1 MTIGGQEKLKD
12 KMAYAEKYKR
22 AMVKKMLSPGGPS
35 AEALSKRSGVSQA
48 TLSRWKNDA
57 GIVSVM
63 SKMKITAGR
72 PDDRTPE
79 EKLQLV
85 LESSQLRY
93 DELGEFLRRN
103 GVHEVQLQRW
113 KMEAL
118 GGLSSGAPPETQNR
132 RSGPEAKEIR
142 ELKNKLK
149 RTEKELHRKD
159 KALAEAAA
167 LIVLKKKAEAL
178 WGDGEND
185 TE

>member
-1 MTIGGQEKLKD
+1 MTIGGREKLKD

-63 SKMKITAGR
+63 SKMKITVGR

-85 LESSQLRY
+85 LESSQLRD

-113 KMEAL
+113 KTEAL
-118 GGLSSGAPPETQNR
+118 GGLSSGAAPETQNR

-178 WGDGEND
+178 WGDGEDD